1 MYITSKRFSEH
12 SDLASHQVSEQST
25 LQICI
30 LMYGTA
36 KKEIGI

>member
-12 SDLASHQVSEQST
+12 SDLSSHQVSVQST
-25 LQICI
+25 LQIGI

-36 KKEIGI
+36 KKKK